1 MSARRRHF
9 GAQPPKAALS
19 AEMGARITLIP
30 STAPFFFKRKVG
42 LRARPSFVH
51 NPSIAFCLPMGYN
64 KAKEV
69 TVMENRRK
77 LLFVVNP
84 HAGKEA
90 IRTQMVRILDIFVK
104 SGWVPT
110 VYMGQHT
117 GELPAL
123 VRKWAPD
130 YDLVVCSGGDGTL
143 NETLNGLMPLERR
156 PMLGYIPAGTTNDFA
171 TSLGI
176 PKQMAKAALAAVEGV
191 PVSVDVGRFG
201 SKYFAY
207 VAAFGAFTD
216 VTYSTPQQYKNSLGK
231 LAYLIEGAQRLSSL
245 KTYPIRLEYDDGCTE
260 GEFLVGLVSN
270 SSYVAGLP
278 VGRWIDTSMSDGLM
292 EVTLVRKPA
301 HMTELTRVA
310 SNLLKGELD
319 PEVLFTVKTRQLRV
333 LSPEP
338 IPWTLDGE
346 YGGAPTDVTIENL
359 PRALTLHLPLE
370 SLHPK
375 KKRSG
380 GAL

>member
-1 MSARRRHF
+1 
-9 GAQPPKAALS
+9 
-19 AEMGARITLIP
+19 
-30 STAPFFFKRKVG
+30 
-42 LRARPSFVH
+42 
-51 NPSIAFCLPMGYN
+51 MGYN

-110 VYMGQHT
+110 VYMSQHT

-191 PVSVDVGRFG
+191 PVSVDVGKFG

-301 HMTELTRVA
+301 QMIELTRVA

-319 PEVLFTVKTRQLRV
+319 PEVLFTVKTRRLRV

>member
-1 MSARRRHF
+1 MN
-9 GAQPPKAALS
+9 AQ
-19 AEMGARITLIP
+19 
-30 STAPFFFKRKVG
+30 
-42 LRARPSFVH
+42 
-51 NPSIAFCLPMGYN
+51 
-64 KAKEV
+64 
-69 TVMENRRK
+69 RK
-77 LLFVVNP
+77 LLFLVNP
-84 HAGKEA
+84 HAGKAA
-90 IRTQMVRILDIFVK
+90 IGGKLLPVLEVFTQAGYR
-104 SGWVPT
+104 PT
-110 VYMGQHT
+110 VCLSRQS
-117 GELPAL
+117 GERTEVA
-123 VRKWAPD
+123 RREAGD

-143 NETLNGLMPLERR
+143 NETVNGLMGLEH
-156 PMLGYIPAGTTNDFA
+156 PPTLGYIPAGTTNDFA
-171 TSLGI
+171 TSLDI